1 MVYPLLNY
9 AISGTINQILFQRE
23 LLWHLITPE
32 KRTLEGVAGKLDCEG
47 NYFEVDFDVF

>member
-9 AISGTINQILFQRE
+9 AISGTINQILFQGK

-32 KRTLEGVAGKLDCEG
+32 NQTLEGVARELDC
-47 NYFEVDFDVF
+47 DVFEYCG